1 MQVDTRHEEGGP
13 ETWQEK
19 VIETTWIGYRKKE
32 NQIKNKR
39 PSNGQYHKKKKGKED
54 QTKQQIHEKQQRA
67 DNSPGPEERGE
78 RLVRGKV
85 ENVGDS
91 QDGENG
97 DGREE

>member
-1 MQVDTRHEEGGP
+1 MQVDTRHEEVGP

-19 VIETTWIGYRKKE
+19 VIETTWIGYRKRE

-39 PSNGQYHKKKKGKED
+39 PSHGRYHKKED
-54 QTKQQIHEKQQRA
+54 WMKQQIYEKQQKA
-67 DNSPGPEERGE
+67 NNSPGPEERGE